1 MGDHSS
7 KPKRPRDLDQLARA
21 IVDHPTAEP
30 TMTPEQPPRPLPNQS
45 LLAAVAKVDL
55 IQRDMNPT
63 RLSPTQEYIEEAR
76 SGAMYGYSGDADTDP
91 DRR

>member
-1 MGDHSS
+1 MRDHST
-7 KPKRPRDLDQLARA
+7 KPNQPRDLDQLARGV
-21 IVDHPTAEP
+21 VDQPTV
-30 TMTPEQPPRPLPNQS
+30 TPEQPSGSQPNQT

-76 SGAMYGYSGDADTDP
+76 SGAMYGYRGDADTDP